1 MRATGAPV
9 VRAGALVALCA
20 LAAYAGW
27 ALRTPPP
34 GTFADA
40 AGLPAAEA
48 LLEPARAALA
58 GARTVCWRARHD
70 ARVNP
75 RPDFVLAQ
83 FVLAPAVL
91 VPEGGVVSEEGTR
104 LADVAPGLL
113 FPAAARDVACDAWL
127 FEAPG
132 GDVAALGEAPA
143 GFVEATGAASPGLRV
158 FRRAR

>member
-1 MRATGAPV
+1 MSETPATV
-9 VRAGALVALCA
+9 VRVGALVVLGGLVAQ
-20 LAAYAGW
+20 AAW
-27 ALRTPPP
+27 SLRTPPA
-34 GTFADA
+34 GVFADA

-48 LLEPARAALA
+48 LLEPARAALT
-58 GARTVCWRARHD
+58 GARTVCWRARRD
-70 ARVNP
+70 ERANP

-104 LADVAPGLL
+104 LADVAPALL
-113 FPAAARDVACDAWL
+113 FPSTARAAPCDAWL

-132 GDVAALGEAPA
+132 GDAAALGDAPG
-143 GFVEATGAASPGLRV
+143 GFVEVPNAASPELRV